1 MSNLYL
7 RRIVI
12 SLSLV
17 LVVLTGLLVATRG
30 QSATAQ
36 GAMATHPIVGTWRF
50 VKDFGSGPTV
60 SYGTFHADG
69 TYFHEGYA
77 GGPLAFGVWEPT
89 GERSVDLHY
98 RQLYPWEDRVVDV
111 DARAALTVDETGNE
125 LEGPNVYVGRYLDD
139 GTIDYTYE
147 AVIKGTR
154 VEPAPFVPLETLIAE
169 TEVQA
174 SPIPGSEAEASPV
187 P

>member
-1 MSNLYL
+1 MHRFVALTSILA
-7 RRIVI
+7 
-12 SLSLV
+12 V
-17 LVVLTGLLVATRG
+17 LLLGLAVSRG
-30 QSATAQ
+30 ESTTAQ
-36 GAMATHPIVGTWRF
+36 EATSETREEMTTHPIVGTWRF
-50 VKDFGSGPTV
+50 VKDFGEGPTV
-60 SYGTFHADG
+60 SYGSFHADG

-98 RQLYPWEDRVVDV
+98 RQLYVWEDRVVDV
-111 DARAALTVDETGNE
+111 DSRAALTVDEASST

-139 GTIDYTYE
+139 GTIDYSYE
-147 AVIKGTR
+147 TTIAGTR
-154 VEPAPFVPLETLIAE
+154 VEPAPFVSLEDLIAE

-174 SPIPGSEAEASPV
+174 TPV